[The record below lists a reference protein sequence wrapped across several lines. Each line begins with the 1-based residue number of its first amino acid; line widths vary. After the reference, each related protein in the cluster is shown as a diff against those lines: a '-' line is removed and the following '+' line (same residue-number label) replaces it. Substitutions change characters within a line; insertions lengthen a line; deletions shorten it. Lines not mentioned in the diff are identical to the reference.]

1 MWDERY
7 SEPGYAYG
15 TAPNEFLAQHYSRL
29 PKGRVLSL
37 GEGEGRNAVFL
48 AKHGYTVTAMDGS
61 RVGLEK
67 AARFAAENR
76 VSIETACADLAQYDL
91 GTSAWDAILSIFVP
105 LPSAVRRDVY
115 RRLATALKP
124 GGVFLVVA
132 YRPDQLGRGTGGGK
146 DPDTMQSAQSLR
158 AELPTLAFDYLV
170 EEERNVVEGRCHT
183 GVGAVVH
190 AIARRPA

>member
-15 TAPNEFLAQHYSRL
+15 TAPNAFLAEHFDRL

-48 AKHGYTVTAMDGS
+48 AKQGYSVTAMDGS

-67 AARFAAENR
+67 AAKFAAENG
-76 VSIETACADLAQYDL
+76 VAIDTACADLATFDL
-91 GTSAWDAILSIFVP
+91 GTAAWDAILSIFVP
-105 LPSAVRRDVY
+105 LPSALRKDLY

-158 AELPTLAFDYLV
+158 EELPTLSFEYLV
-170 EEERNVVEGRCHT
+170 EEDRNVVEGRCHT